1 MGFFFETISPTLQG
15 KMFWDHVEWLP
26 ILAMPLTI
34 VAFAREYSGKKL
46 KYHRASLVALAAI
59 PLIALILVY
68 TDSVFGLAFIGP
80 HLTPSDPFPQ
90 YMYDLTPALWLS
102 LYYAYGLTI
111 YSVISLVSLAFRQKG
126 VFSRQT
132 WIIAVGFLIPLFS
145 TVMTVLG
152 IDLGPHRDSSPFA
165 FILSN
170 LVIAFGLFRYRI
182 FDLVPFARDMVM
194 DRMEDGI
201 IILDLV
207 DRVVDINPVA
217 LAMLGKA
224 EQKFFGLPAKEFFP
238 EWLGEIDLSGK
249 YQSVQSEVCQ
259 DPSGHSTTYDLRITR
274 LADQAGAFS
283 GHLLILRDISD
294 RKLAENVLQTAFAG
308 MQQQVAEKTEVLRA
322 SEERFR
328 SIVQNSY
335 DLITILDQDNL
346 IRFVSPAIRQ
356 ILGYAPEE
364 LVGHSPFE
372 IIHPD
377 DIQQTRAELGQ
388 VLRGQFAH
396 TLFDFRAL
404 HANGSWVYLESNS
417 QNLIGNPSV
426 EGVLIMSR
434 DISARRR
441 AEEEATRVRADLDT
455 AYEATLEGWSRALEL
470 RERETA
476 GHSQRV
482 VQYTLALAKTMGFDD
497 DACVHIRRGALLH
510 DIGKI
515 GIPDSILLKSDQLT
529 PEEWEIIRQHP
540 VYARNLL
547 EEIPYLKPALV
558 IPYLHHERWNGSG
571 YPLHLVGTDIPI
583 EARIFAVVD
592 AWDALMW
599 DRPYRKGWPENDVHE
614 YLASQAGILFDP
626 DVVRIFISMR
636 PEIERT
642 QAAR

>member
-1 MGFFFETISPTLQG
+1 M
-15 KMFWDHVEWLP
+15 
-26 ILAMPLTI
+26 
-34 VAFAREYSGKKL
+34 
-46 KYHRASLVALAAI
+46 
-59 PLIALILVY
+59 
-68 TDSVFGLAFIGP
+68 
-80 HLTPSDPFPQ
+80 
-90 YMYDLTPALWLS
+90 
-102 LYYAYGLTI
+102 
-111 YSVISLVSLAFRQKG
+111 
-126 VFSRQT
+126 
-132 WIIAVGFLIPLFS
+132 
-145 TVMTVLG
+145 
-152 IDLGPHRDSSPFA
+152 
-165 FILSN
+165 
-170 LVIAFGLFRYRI
+170 
-182 FDLVPFARDMVM
+182 
-194 DRMEDGI
+194 
-201 IILDLV
+201 
-207 DRVVDINPVA
+207 
-217 LAMLGKA
+217 
-224 EQKFFGLPAKEFFP
+224 
-238 EWLGEIDLSGK
+238 
-249 YQSVQSEVCQ
+249 
-259 DPSGHSTTYDLRITR
+259 
-274 LADQAGAFS
+274 
-283 GHLLILRDISD
+283 
-294 RKLAENVLQTAFAG
+294 LQTAFAG

-346 IRFVSPAIRQ
+346 IRFVSPAIHQ

-377 DIQQTRAELGQ
+377 DIQQTRAELSQ
-388 VLRGQFAH
+388 VFQGQFAH

-599 DRPYRKGWPENDVHE
+599 DRPYRKGWPEKDVHE